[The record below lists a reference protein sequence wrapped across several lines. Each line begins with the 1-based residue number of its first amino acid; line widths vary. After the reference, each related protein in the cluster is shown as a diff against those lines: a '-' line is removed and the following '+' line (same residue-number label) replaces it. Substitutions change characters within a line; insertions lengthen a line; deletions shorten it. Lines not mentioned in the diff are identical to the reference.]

1 VILDSLFS
9 FCCAEDLE
17 LLTRHNVRSNVRS
30 NVRCSLEALGH
41 DEEP

>member
-1 VILDSLFS
+1 MWLKVFCFS
-9 FCCAEDLE
+9 FCRVKDLK
-17 LLTRHNVRSNVRS
+17 LLISS

>member
-17 LLTRHNVRSNVRS
+17 LLTRHNVRSNVR
-30 NVRCSLEALGH
+30 CSLEALGH

>member
-1 VILDSLFS
+1 MILDSLFS
-9 FCCAEDLE
+9 FCCVEDLE
-17 LLTRHNVRSNVRS
+17 LLTRPNFRS